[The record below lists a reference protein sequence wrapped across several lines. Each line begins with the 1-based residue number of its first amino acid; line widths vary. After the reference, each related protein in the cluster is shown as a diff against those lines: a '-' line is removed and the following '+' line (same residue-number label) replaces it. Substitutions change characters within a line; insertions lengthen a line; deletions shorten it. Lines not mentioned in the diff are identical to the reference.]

1 MILAHE
7 FFDALP
13 VHKLKKTEKGWREI
27 LIDMKNSNEVQEDG
41 EELRYIISREP
52 TPASK
57 LLIDVSIV
65 CHFLKSFIVSDIN
78 LCHK

>member
-1 MILAHE
+1 MIFAHE

-27 LIDMKNSNEVQEDG
+27 LIDIKDSNEVLENG
-41 EELRYIISREP
+41 EELRYIISRES

-57 LLIDVSIV
+57 LLLDVSI
-65 CHFLKSFIVSDIN
+65 HLFLKQENIFLEI
-78 LCHK
+78 L